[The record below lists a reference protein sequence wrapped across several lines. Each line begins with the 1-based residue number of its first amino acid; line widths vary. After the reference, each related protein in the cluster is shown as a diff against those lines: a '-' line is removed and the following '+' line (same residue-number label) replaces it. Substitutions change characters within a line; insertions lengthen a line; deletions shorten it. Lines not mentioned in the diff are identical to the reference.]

1 MTESVA
7 LTPDPDLKIISG
19 RATGAAS
26 RPEEHTCSRGRRGRQ
41 GRQGCAQHL
50 PTAAAAR
57 LDTIENLGVPT
68 TSTDIDA

>member
-1 MTESVA
+1 VTESVA

-41 GRQGCAQHL
+41 GCAQHL